1 MRAIS
6 HGIEDIERATRMVS
20 DMPVSC
26 WESKGWRMMLTPI
39 QFIELLA
46 VFVIILYTA
55 MVITCFV
62 MTDKEERN
70 LGAILVYTGSVF
82 IFIMIITA
90 LAISKLTA
98 H

>member
-1 MRAIS
+1 
-6 HGIEDIERATRMVS
+6 
-20 DMPVSC
+20 
-26 WESKGWRMMLTPI
+26 MMLTPI

-70 LGAILVYTGSVF
+70 LATILVYTGSVF